1 MDHVQTKWIQSTSP
15 HSAFLYYVPSTPVF
29 PKWYFPLIYL
39 WLKFSMHISHKQK
52 TQSCWW
58 WSQVIYE
65 GICGYFFLGLKQI
78 STCMHNITEQTT
90 IQLHKNYTLYQYL
103 IFTTL
108 SITISLKSQN
118 MLVIIMLTCA
128 VTIMFALMTDLAN

>member
-1 MDHVQTKWIQSTSP
+1 
-15 HSAFLYYVPSTPVF
+15 
-29 PKWYFPLIYL
+29 
-39 WLKFSMHISHKQK
+39 
-52 TQSCWW
+52 
-58 WSQVIYE
+58 
-65 GICGYFFLGLKQI
+65 
-78 STCMHNITEQTT
+78 MHNITEQTT